1 MSRVTFNGK
10 PGTTWTNDGPKV
22 QYQLLV
28 DWHNSCGLCAQYD
41 HAVGPIWPTPFH
53 RGCRCKQKPIW
64 PGESAV
70 PFVDFR
76 AKIAELDRTQQ
87 SRVVGRA
94 NLDLIESGVLQ
105 WDDVVTSNRVRTLR
119 EVVSREKLSIDAMV
133 KAGVQRGQAE
143 RTFEAVHTPAHQL
156 AEDARRAALKHL
168 ADLGVGKAEVR
179 EHFGEAMASRVTIA
193 AGPSQRPPGWNG
205 GLFVGPKPPPLTPA
219 AVAAALGVKLKPQ
232 AAGPTGKPVSDA
244 LEVKTAK
251 LAEPINDARK
261 AIDSVHGDGQLPT
274 IPVHRA
280 TNTNIHGSYYRD
292 ENNTPQQILVSDQG
306 DHPRLTTVHEVG
318 HFLEHTAIPGD
329 KTTDGIRDWSSDKR
343 MAGWRKAVQ
352 ESEAVKRLKSL
363 QSVDTVEFIHPDGTP
378 EDIWIKQTHVAYLLK
393 EDEIWARSYAQYIA
407 SRANDPKLKAELAN
421 ELKKMTRERLPYPK
435 QWSEE
440 DFKPIG
446 RAIDGLFKELG
457 WRS

>member
-53 RGCRCKQKPIW
+53 RGCRCRQKPIW
-64 PGESAV
+64 PGESAA

-219 AVAAALGVKLKPQ
+219 AVAAALGVTLKP
-232 AAGPTGKPVSDA
+232 PSLTF
-244 LEVKTAK
+244 TR
-251 LAEPINDARK
+251 AETE
-261 AIDSVHGDGQLPT
+261 SVGY
-274 IPVHRA
+274 A
-280 TNTNIHGSYYRD
+280 TV
-292 ENNTPQQILVSDQG
+292 LVD
-306 DHPRLTTVHEVG
+306 
-318 HFLEHTAIPGD
+318 
-329 KTTDGIRDWSSDKR
+329 
-343 MAGWRKAVQ
+343 
-352 ESEAVKRLKSL
+352 
-363 QSVDTVEFIHPDGTP
+363 
-378 EDIWIKQTHVAYLLK
+378 VANL
-393 EDEIWARSYAQYIA
+393 D
-407 SRANDPKLKAELAN
+407 AELAKDQGFYVGPGGTAAAIVGRYEEFGRFAAKAEKEGIAIEQPRMGLDVAGQGFIGN
-421 ELKKMTRERLPYPK
+421 GRHRWAWLRDRGFRSIPVSVPK
-435 QWSEE
+435 EQAAA
-440 DFKPIG
+440 F
-446 RAIDGLFKELG
+446 RARYGFDPKDKV
-457 WRS
+457 R